1 MSRLRVAVLG
11 SGVTGLAAAYRV
23 VEIARERR
31 IDLDLQVIDRS
42 TRPGGIIGTDE
53 IEGFRVERCAD
64 GFITE
69 KPALIELARRL
80 GIEHRLVRT
89 LPAPHG
95 AFVAHRG
102 SLEPIPAGFSMMAP
116 TQLRAFWRSPLLST
130 RGKLRALGEV
140 LVPRRAVNEDESLA
154 SFVRRRFGDEL
165 LAQLAQPLV
174 GGIYGAD
181 PELLSLRA
189 TMPRFLDE
197 ELSSG
202 SVTLGLRQKAR
213 AAKQEASGARYSLF
227 ASFDHGMQVLV
238 DTLVAALPTGALRS
252 GVEVT
257 GLSRSG
263 EETLVATRTGTE
275 RFDRVILALPAWPA
289 ARLLDP
295 FSPLAAR
302 KLGSIT
308 HGSAATVTFGFRERS
323 IPERL
328 AGYGFVVPRA
338 EGRPSL
344 AGTFASRK
352 WPDRAPGSSDLVRV
366 FLGDQL
372 AEQASDEELARIAR
386 QELRA
391 LAGID
396 GEAIFTRIVRYLGTM
411 PQYHVGH
418 LDRARS
424 IEQRLA
430 IDTPWLA
437 VAGIALRGVGL
448 PDAVRAGETAAEQA
462 LAPA

>member
-1 MSRLRVAVLG
+1 MSRLRLAVLG
-11 SGVTGLAAAYRV
+11 SGVSGLAAAFRAT
-23 VEIARERR
+23 EIARERG
-31 IDLDLQVIDRS
+31 IALDLRVLDKAA
-42 TRPGGIIGTDE
+42 RPGGIIGTDE

-69 KPALIELARRL
+69 KPALIELSKRL

-95 AFVAHRG
+95 AFVAHQGR
-102 SLEPIPAGFSMMAP
+102 LEPIPAGFSMMAP
-116 TQLRAFWRSPLLST
+116 TKLRAFWSSPLLST
-130 RGKLRALGEV
+130 TGKLRALGEMLLPRGAV
-140 LVPRRAVNEDESLA
+140 LEDESLG

-165 LAQLAQPLV
+165 LERLAQPLV

-197 ELSSG
+197 ERLSG
-202 SVTLGLRQKAR
+202 SVTRGLRRKAR
-213 AAKQEASGARYSLF
+213 QSNQDASGARYSLF

-238 DTLVAALPTGALRS
+238 DTLVAALPAGALRS

-263 EETLVATRTGTE
+263 EETLVATRGGVE

-289 ARLLDP
+289 AHLLEP

-302 KLGSIT
+302 RLGSIT
-308 HGSAATVTFGFRERS
+308 HGSAATVTFGFRDRA
-323 IPERL
+323 IPDRL
-328 AGYGFVVPRA
+328 AGYGFVVPKS

-352 WPDRAPGSSDLVRV
+352 WPDRAPGAGDLVRV
-366 FLGDQL
+366 FLGEQL
-372 AEQASDEELARIAR
+372 AEQASDEELIRIAR

-391 LAGID
+391 LAGVD
-396 GEAIFTRIVRYLGTM
+396 GEALFSRVVRYLGTM

-418 LDRARS
+418 VERARS
-424 IEQRLA
+424 IEERLA
-430 IDTPWLA
+430 VDVPWLSL
-437 VAGIALRGVGL
+437 AGIALGGVGL
-448 PDAVRAGETAAEQA
+448 PDAVRAGETAATQA
-462 LAPA
+462 LSPA